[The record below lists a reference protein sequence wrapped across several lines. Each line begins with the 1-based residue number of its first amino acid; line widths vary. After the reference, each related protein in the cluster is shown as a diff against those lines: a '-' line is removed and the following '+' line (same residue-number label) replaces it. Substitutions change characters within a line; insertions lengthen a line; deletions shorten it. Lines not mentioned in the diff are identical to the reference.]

1 VYNILIQYDI
11 LFYMPTLACS
21 TSTFSK
27 KERLVNSDDAEGKDY
42 TEVAVVDNPLYAEN
56 EGDVEAYLKEDL
68 AAEYEEDEINKV
80 YHPRHFN
87 SPVCMHIYAYS
98 T

>member
-1 VYNILIQYDI
+1 MIVY
-11 LFYMPTLACS
+11 AHSSS

-27 KERLVNSDDAEGKDY
+27 KERLISSDDAEGKDY

-68 AAEYEEDEINKV
+68 TAEHEEDETNNV
-80 YHPRHFN
+80 HHLR
-87 SPVCMHIYAYS
+87 V
-98 T
+98 